1 MLKSDFYHVFNAK
14 NFRIYSKQKTQN
26 PTTMEKAD
34 AIIIGGGPAGVIT
47 ALTAKRTY
55 PDKNIVLVRS
65 VPKGVIPCGIPYIF
79 HRLENVEQDILP
91 DTGLEKSNIPILI
104 KTVTGID
111 RNNKTVTFHDGTSMG
126 YDRLILAVG
135 SSPVIP
141 PIPGLGLKNV
151 FFVKKDLEY
160 LKKMREQVY
169 KSKKIAIIGGGFIG
183 VEFAEELSHIK
194 GLEISLIELLPH
206 CLEAAFDEEFAIA
219 AEAELTKRGIKLH
232 TGVKVVRL
240 EGNEKVERIV
250 LSNGHVIDADMVIVS
265 IGARPNTE
273 LAIKAGLTI
282 GRGGGIWVDEYLRTN
297 DPSIF
302 AVGDCAEKRD
312 FFTRRHTP
320 VMLAST
326 AVAEAR
332 IAGANLWGLKLIR
345 ENRGTIATFSTRIGD
360 LALGA
365 AGLTEVEARRE
376 GFEIVATVA
385 EAPNRHPG
393 VLPGAV
399 KTKVKLIF
407 SKHSGIL
414 LGGQVLGGE
423 DAGEIINIIALAIQ
437 KQLTATE
444 LDTLQIA
451 THPLLT
457 SAPTVYQITTAA
469 GKALSQ
475 ISAI

>member
-1 MLKSDFYHVFNAK
+1 
-14 NFRIYSKQKTQN
+14 
-26 PTTMEKAD
+26 MERAD

-47 ALTAKRTY
+47 AMTAKRTY
-55 PDKNIVLVRS
+55 PDKNIVLVRK
-65 VPKGVIPCGIPYIF
+65 VEKGVIPCGIPYVF
-79 HRLENVEQDILP
+79 RRLEKVEQDILP
-91 DTGLEKSNIPILI
+91 DKGLEANNIPILI
-104 KTVTGID
+104 KTVKEINRT
-111 RNNKTVTFHDGTSMG
+111 NKIVFFDDGTQMS
-126 YDRLILAVG
+126 YDRLVLALG
-135 SSPVIP
+135 SVPVNP
-141 PIPGLGLKNV
+141 PIPGINLENV
-151 FFVKKDLEY
+151 FFIKKDLDY
-160 LKKMREQVY
+160 LKIMREKVY
-169 KSKKIAIIGGGFIG
+169 SSKKVVIIGGGFIG
-183 VEFAEELSHIK
+183 VEFADEFSGIE
-194 GLEISLIELLPH
+194 GLETTLVEVLPH

-219 AEAELTKRGIKLH
+219 AEEELKKKGVKLH
-232 TGVKVVRL
+232 TGVKV
-240 EGNEKVERIV
+240 EKIDGNGKVERVI
-250 LSNGHVIDADMVIVS
+250 LSNGQILDADIVIVA
-265 IGARPNTE
+265 IGARPNTSI
-273 LAIKAGLTI
+273 AMKAGLSI

-297 DPSIF
+297 DPAIF

-360 LALGA
+360 IALGA
-365 AGLTEVEARRE
+365 AGLTEEKAKQE
-376 GFEIVATVA
+376 GFEIISTIS

-393 VLPGAV
+393 ALPGA
-399 KTKVKLIF
+399 KMTKVKLIF
-407 SKHSGIL
+407 SKHSGII

-437 KQLTATE
+437 AGLTATQ

-457 SAPTVYQITTAA
+457 AAPTVYQFTTAA
-469 GKALSQ
+469 GKALNK